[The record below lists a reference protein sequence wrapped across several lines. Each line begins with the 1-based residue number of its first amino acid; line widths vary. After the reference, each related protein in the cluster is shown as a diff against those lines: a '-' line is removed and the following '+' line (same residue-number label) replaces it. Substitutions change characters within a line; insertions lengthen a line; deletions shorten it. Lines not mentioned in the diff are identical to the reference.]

1 MPISTSLVAGCKGT
15 FRVKPLKSY
24 RVIELGNGP
33 VTGLAGMVLA
43 DFGAD
48 VIKIDPPGGDP
59 FAEMPASFLWTRGK
73 RRLTVDLGKSEELD
87 KLCSLITDT
96 ADGVMTTLRKEK
108 RESLGLDSATLR
120 STRPDLVYGSVSGFG
135 EKGPYAHYPGYEG
148 LVAAKS
154 GRMMNFAGV
163 ADRPGPNFSAL
174 QVGIHATSQTLASG
188 ILASLECRRKSGFG
202 LTFETSL
209 LRGMIP
215 YEMGV
220 SALSQL
226 YDKGIVPRPQRE
238 RDRTVSMPTLN
249 YHPVRTKDG
258 KWLQLGNLLPHL
270 LDNFFRASGFD
281 YVFTDPRYEG
291 DPFRWDREL
300 LEQFRDEMFR
310 HMQTRTAKE
319 WMDHYTNDG
328 EVAAHLY
335 QSSQQALSDPDV
347 VMNGHVVTKGE
358 TRQLGL
364 IANLTETPGEVGGA
378 VEDTI
383 FLELQDRSPAPIAVS
398 IDSPT
403 LPLEGI
409 TIVESATIIAAPL
422 GASTLSDLGARV
434 IKIEPLTGDPF
445 RGMMRA
451 LGASKCNVG
460 KESICIDLKSKE
472 GQAIAHKLAK
482 RADIWLHNYRAGV
495 PEKLGIGY
503 QELSTLNPRLIYLSA
518 NGYGPN
524 GPGAKRPSTHPV
536 PGAALG
542 GVVWQIGEMPD
553 PEKELSNAELR
564 EMARKL
570 LRANEVN
577 PDPNTSM
584 VIATTAIL
592 GLCARSA
599 SGKGQKIFL
608 DMFGA
613 NAYANWDDFFSY
625 PDKPRRPNVD
635 SNGFGLGPLY
645 RLYEASDGWVFLAAV
660 SPNEKQLLAHALHV
674 EIDNQNLESRL
685 EGLFKSKTVAEW
697 ETELTGIGIGC
708 VEASGP
714 VPPQFFMVDEHVAQ
728 EGILIEATHPE
739 WGTYKRLGPMS
750 VFDNASYAGTEAAGG
765 STISLLRELGY
776 NGDSIDKLVKEDV
789 VRAQ

>member
-1 MPISTSLVAGCKGT
+1 M
-15 FRVKPLKSY
+15 KPLESY

-33 VTGLAGMVLA
+33 ITGLAGMMLA

-48 VIKIDPPGGDP
+48 VIKIDPLGGDA
-59 FAEMPASFLWTRGK
+59 FAEMPASVLWTRGK
-73 RRLTVDLGKSEELD
+73 RRLTVDLRSSSDLKQLR
-87 KLCSLITDT
+87 SLVIDT
-96 ADGVMTTLRKEK
+96 ADGVMTTLRKQK
-108 RESLGLDSATLR
+108 RESLGLDSASLR
-120 STRPDLVYGSVSGFG
+120 ESRQDLVYGSVSGFG
-135 EKGPYAHYPGYEG
+135 ENGPYSHYPGYEA

-163 ADRPGPNFSAL
+163 ANRAGPNFSAL
-174 QVGIHATSQTLASG
+174 QVGVHATSQTLASG
-188 ILASLECRRKSGFG
+188 ILASLECRRTTGVG

-226 YDKGIVPRPQRE
+226 YDKGIVPKPRRE

-270 LDNFFRASGFD
+270 LDNFFRASGFE
-281 YVFTDPRYEG
+281 YVFDDPQFKG
-291 DPFRWDREL
+291 DPFRWDPKI
-300 LEQFRDEMFR
+300 LEQFRNAMFE
-310 HMQTRTAKE
+310 HMQTRTAEE
-319 WMDHYTNDG
+319 WMNHYIEDG
-328 EVAAHLY
+328 EVAAHPY
-335 QSSQQALSDPDV
+335 QSSQEALSDPDV
-347 VMNGHVVTKGE
+347 VLNGHVVTRGE

-364 IANLTETPGEVGGA
+364 LANLTETPGEVGSSI
-378 VEDTI
+378 EDTT
-383 FLELQDRSPAPIAVS
+383 FLQLQDRVPSPTSRAKSSPA
-398 IDSPT
+398 
-403 LPLEGI
+403 LPLDGV
-409 TIVESATIIAAPL
+409 TVVESATIIAAPL
-422 GASTLSDLGARV
+422 GASTLADLGARV

-460 KESICIDLKSKE
+460 KESICIDLKSDE
-472 GQAIAHKLAK
+472 GQAIAHKLASG
-482 RADIWLHNYRAGV
+482 ADIWLHNYRVGV

-503 QELSTLNPRLIYLSA
+503 EELSSINPGLIYLSA
-518 NGYGPN
+518 NGYGPK

-542 GVVWQIGEMPD
+542 GVVWQIGGMPD
-553 PEKELSNAELR
+553 PAQELSNAELR
-564 EMARKL
+564 ETSRKL

-584 VIATTAIL
+584 VIATSAIL

-613 NAYANWDDFFSY
+613 NAYANWDDFFSH
-625 PDKPRRPNVD
+625 PGKRPRPKVD
-635 SNGFGLGPLY
+635 IDGFGLGPLY
-645 RLYEASDGWVFLAAV
+645 RLYEASDGWVFLAV
-660 SPNEKQLLAHALHV
+660 VTSNDKQSLSNALNL
-674 EIDNQNLESRL
+674 DLSAKNLESVL
-685 EGLFKSKTVAEW
+685 ADLFKTKAVREW
-697 ETELTGIGIGC
+697 ETELTSAGIGC

-714 VPPQFFMVDEHVAQ
+714 VPPQFFMTDNHVLQ
-728 EGILIEATHPE
+728 EGILVDAHHPD
-739 WGTYKRLGPMS
+739 WGPYKRLGPMS
-750 VFDNASYAGTEAAGG
+750 VFENGSYAGTEAAGG
-765 STISLLRELGY
+765 STVSLLKELGY
-776 NGDSIDKLVKEDV
+776 TNDSIDRLINRKV
-789 VRAQ
+789 VRAR

>member
-1 MPISTSLVAGCKGT
+1 M
-15 FRVKPLKSY
+15 KPLKSY

-59 FAEMPASFLWTRGK
+59 FREMPASLLWTRGK
-73 RRLTVDLGKSEELD
+73 RQLTVDLRNAAELE
-87 KLCSLITDT
+87 KLRTLIIDT
-96 ADGVMTTLRKEK
+96 ADGVMTTLRRQK
-108 RESLGLDSATLR
+108 RESLSLDSASLQE
-120 STRPDLVYGSVSGFG
+120 SRPDLVYGSVSGFG
-135 EKGPYAHYPGYEG
+135 EKGPYSHYPGYEG

-188 ILASLECRRKSGFG
+188 MLASFECRRKSGKG
-202 LTFETSL
+202 LSFETSL

-281 YVFTDPRYEG
+281 YVFTNPSYTG
-291 DPFRWDREL
+291 DPFRWDREV
-300 LEQFRDEMFR
+300 LEKFRDAMFE
-310 HMQTRTAKE
+310 HMQTRTASD
-319 WMDHYTNDG
+319 WMAHYVKDG
-328 EVAAHLY
+328 EVAAHPY
-335 QSSQQALSDPDV
+335 QSSQEALSDPDV

-378 VEDTI
+378 IKGTT
-383 FLELQDRSPAPIAVS
+383 FLELQDRSPAPKPAS
-398 IDSPT
+398 NGSPT
-403 LPLEGI
+403 LPLEGV

-460 KESICIDLKSKE
+460 KESICIDLKSRE

-482 RADIWLHNYRAGV
+482 QSDIWLHNYRVGV

-503 QELSTLNPRLIYLSA
+503 QELSAINPDLIYVSA

-553 PEKELSNAELR
+553 PEKELNNAELR
-564 EMARKL
+564 DMARKL

-613 NAYANWDDFFSY
+613 NAYANWDDFLSY
-625 PDKPRRPNVD
+625 PDKPPRPSVD

-645 RLYEASDGWVFLAAV
+645 RLYEAADGWVFLAAV
-660 SPNEKQLLAHALHV
+660 TPNEKRLVGQTFDLDIGN
-674 EIDNQNLESRL
+674 ESFESRL
-685 EGLFKSKTVAEW
+685 EGLFKTKSVVEW
-697 ETELTGIGIGC
+697 ETELNEIGIGC

-714 VPPQFFMVDEHVAQ
+714 VPPMFFMVDEHVAQ
-728 EGILIEATHPE
+728 EGILVEATHPE

-750 VFDNASYAGTEAAGG
+750 VFDKGSYAGTEAAGG
-765 STISLLRELGY
+765 STTSLLKELGY
-776 NGDSIDKLVKEDV
+776 DDNEISELVESNV
-789 VRAQ
+789 VRAR